1 MDKMKSSQNLI
12 LIITTTV
19 YSFSSMV
26 SAFFML
32 GSQSLI
38 WFFIS
43 AFFYFIPYALIVAQ
57 YTKKYA
63 HRSGAIYDWLKES
76 LSPKAAF
83 TTVFLWYSSYFIW
96 MISLFMKILIPL
108 SVLIFG
114 KDITASIDWF
124 GLSPQI
130 WLALFSILAVLFI
143 TWMNK
148 RGFQVIFR
156 FLHISGYA
164 MVGLLIISIIGNLL
178 LIIKNPDQVAE
189 NITHSITVSSFFQE
203 SSNRLLSQ
211 LPFFIFS
218 ITAFGGLDTIASLAD
233 KTKNSRTRFPRS
245 VIISSFVVLLLY
257 ISGIILW
264 SCANNIEELRNA
276 TSLHL
281 GNLMYG
287 VMEQLAKNLAVCFN
301 LSASHSYLLTQL
313 FIRYTAL
320 TMGLAYLSLLS
331 SISYGPLK
339 SLIKSTPKIFW
350 PKFST
355 LNKNQMPENA
365 LWIQSFLISLFIG
378 LLAFSNTFLSELFN
392 QLTYMTNVSR
402 AIPYFIVAASFPFSL
417 RKRIILKDSLIIKNN
432 FLNYFLSLSVCIC
445 IFIAI
450 AFQIYEPLKLG
461 NYLNF
466 STLLLGPVF
475 FGVLSHFIYFR
486 LEQKKALLRPS
497 KQNEDNRLM

>member
-1 MDKMKSSQNLI
+1 MTKKNSSQSLI

-19 YSFSSMV
+19 YSFSSMI

-43 AFFYFIPYALIVAQ
+43 ALFYFIPYALIVAQ

-63 HRSGAIYDWLKES
+63 HRSGAIYDWLSES
-76 LSPKAAF
+76 LSSKAAF

-96 MISLFMKILIPL
+96 MISLFMKILIPI
-108 SVLIFG
+108 SILIFG
-114 KDITASIDWF
+114 WDITGTIDWF
-124 GLSPQI
+124 EVPPQI
-130 WLALFSILAVLFI
+130 WLALFSILAVIFI

-164 MVGLLIISIIGNLL
+164 MVGLLILSLAGNLI
-178 LIIKNPDQVAE
+178 LIFRNPGQVMA
-189 NITHSITVSSFFQE
+189 NINHSLTVQSFFQN
-203 SSNRLLSQ
+203 SSSRILSQ

-233 KTKNSRTRFPRS
+233 KTQKSRSRFPRA
-245 VIISSFVVLLLY
+245 VIISSFIVLLLY
-257 ISGIILW
+257 VSGIIIW
-264 SCANNIEELRNA
+264 SCANNIEGLRNS

-287 VMEQLAKNLAVCFN
+287 VMEQLAKTLAVSFN
-301 LSASHSYLLTQL
+301 LSAGSTHFLTQI

-339 SLIKSTPKIFW
+339 SLIRSTPKVFW
-350 PKFST
+350 PKFSA

-365 LWIQSFLISLFIG
+365 LWIQALLISLFIG
-378 LLAFSNTFLSELFN
+378 LLSFSNTFLSEIFN

-417 RKRIILKDSLIIKNN
+417 RKRIIQKDSLIIKSNS
-432 FLNYFLSLSVCIC
+432 LNYLFSISVCVC
-445 IFIAI
+445 IFAAI

-466 STLLLGPVF
+466 STLLLGPAF

-486 LEQKKALLRPS
+486 FEQKKVLKNLS
-497 KQNEDNRLM
+497 KQNSDNP

>member
-1 MDKMKSSQNLI
+1 MDKKKSSQNLI

-19 YSFSSMV
+19 YSFSSMI

-96 MISLFMKILIPL
+96 MISLFMKLLIPI
-108 SVLIFG
+108 SILIFG
-114 KDITASIDWF
+114 KDITASINWL
-124 GLSPQI
+124 GISPQI
-130 WLALFSILAVLFI
+130 WLALLSILAVLFI

-164 MVGLLIISIIGNLL
+164 MVGLLILSIIGNLL
-178 LIIKNPDQVAE
+178 LIIRNPEQVAE
-189 NITHSITVSSFFQE
+189 NISHSISVSSFFQE
-203 SSNRLLSQ
+203 SSSRLLSQ

-233 KTKNSRTRFPRS
+233 KTKKSRTRFPRA

-257 ISGIILW
+257 VSGIILW
-264 SCANNIEELRNA
+264 SCANNIEGLRNT

-287 VMEQLAKNLAVCFN
+287 VMEQLAKTLAASFQ

-339 SLIKSTPKIFW
+339 SLLKSTPKIFW
-350 PKFST
+350 PKFSA

-365 LWIQSFLISLFIG
+365 LWIQAILISLFIG
-378 LLAFSNTFLSELFN
+378 LLSFSNTFLAELFN

-417 RKRIILKDSLIIKNN
+417 KKNVIQKESLIIKNN
-432 FLNYFLSLSVCIC
+432 SLNYLFSISVCLC
-445 IFIAI
+445 IFVAI

-475 FGVLSHFIYFR
+475 FGVLSHFIYFH
-486 LEQKKALLRPS
+486 LEQKKAVLSLS
-497 KQNEDNRLM
+497 EQNNEQR

>member
-1 MDKMKSSQNLI
+1 MKKKNASQNLI

-19 YSFSSMV
+19 YSFSSMI

-43 AFFYFIPYALIVAQ
+43 ALFYFIPYALIVAQ

-63 HRSGAIYDWLKES
+63 HRSGAIYDWLKDS

-96 MISLFMKILIPL
+96 MISLFMKLLIPI
-108 SVLIFG
+108 SILIFG
-114 KDITASIDWF
+114 KDITGTIDWL
-124 GLSPQI
+124 GISPQI
-130 WLALFSILAVLFI
+130 WLAVFSIFSVLFI

-164 MVGLLIISIIGNLL
+164 MVGLLLLSTIGNLL
-178 LIIKNPDQVAE
+178 LITKNPEQVME
-189 NITHSITVSSFFQE
+189 NINHSLSVTSFFQG

-233 KTKNSRTRFPRS
+233 KTKKSRKRFPRA
-245 VIISSFVVLLLY
+245 VIISSFVVLILY
-257 ISGIILW
+257 VSGIILW
-264 SCANNIEELRNA
+264 SCANNIGAIRDT

-287 VMEQLAKNLAVCFN
+287 VMEQLALSLGNVFK
-301 LSASHSYLLTQL
+301 LSAGHTHLLVQL

-339 SLIKSTPKIFW
+339 SLIKSTPKFFW
-350 PKFST
+350 PRFSA
-355 LNKNQMPENA
+355 LNENDMPENA
-365 LWIQSFLISLFIG
+365 LWIQAILISLFIG
-378 LLAFSNTFLSELFN
+378 LLSFSNTFLSELFN

-417 RKRIILKDSLIIKNN
+417 KKKIISKETLLIKNSG
-432 FLNYFLSLSVCIC
+432 LNYSLSISVCIC
-445 IFIAI
+445 IFVAI

-461 NYLNF
+461 NYVNF

-475 FGVLSHFIYFR
+475 FGLLSNFIYFR
-486 LEQKKALLRPS
+486 LEQKKRLTTLS
-497 KQNEDNRLM
+497 QQNNDKHSL

>member
-1 MDKMKSSQNLI
+1 MTKKQSSQNLI

-19 YSFSSMV
+19 YSFSSMI

-43 AFFYFIPYALIVAQ
+43 ALFYFIPYALIVAQ

-96 MISLFMKILIPL
+96 MISLFMKILIPISIL
-108 SVLIFG
+108 FFG
-114 KDITASIDWF
+114 QDITASMNWF
-124 GLSPQI
+124 GVSSQI
-130 WLALFSILAVLFI
+130 WLALFSVMAVIGI

-164 MVGLLIISIIGNLL
+164 MVGLLILSLSGNLI
-178 LIIKNPDQVAE
+178 LIFKNPELVSI
-189 NITHSITVSSFFQE
+189 NIHHSLTVPSFFQE
-203 SSNRLLSQ
+203 SSSRLLSQ

-233 KTKNSRTRFPRS
+233 KTKKSRSRFPRA
-245 VIISSFVVLLLY
+245 VIISSFVVLFLY
-257 ISGIILW
+257 VSGIIIW
-264 SCANNIEELRNA
+264 SCTNNIDGLRET

-287 VMEQLAKNLAVCFN
+287 VMEQLAKTLAVSFN
-301 LSASHSYLLTQL
+301 LSVSHTHLLTQI

-339 SLIKSTPKIFW
+339 SLIKSTPKVFW
-350 PKFST
+350 PKFSA
-355 LNKNQMPENA
+355 LNRNQMPENA
-365 LWIQSFLISLFIG
+365 LWIQALLISLFIG
-378 LLAFSNTFLSELFN
+378 LLSFSNTFLSDLFN

-402 AIPYFIVAASFPFSL
+402 AIPYFIVAASFPFFL
-417 RKRIILKDSLIIKNN
+417 KKKIIQKQSLIIKNN
-432 FLNYFLSLSVCIC
+432 YLNYFLSISVCVC
-445 IFIAI
+445 IFVAI

-486 LEQKKALLRPS
+486 FEQKKALVNLS
-497 KQNEDNRLM
+497 KQNSENP

>member
-1 MDKMKSSQNLI
+1 MTKKNSSQNLI

-19 YSFSSMV
+19 YSFSSMI

-43 AFFYFIPYALIVAQ
+43 ALFYFIPYALIVAQ

-96 MISLFMKILIPL
+96 MISLFMKILIPI
-108 SVLIFG
+108 SILIFG
-114 KDITASIDWF
+114 RDITATIDWL
-124 GLSPQI
+124 GIPPHI
-130 WLALFSILAVLFI
+130 WLALFSILAVIFI

-148 RGFQVIFR
+148 RGFQVIFK

-164 MVGLLIISIIGNLL
+164 MVGLLILSLAGNLI
-178 LIIKNPDQVAE
+178 LIFRNPGQVMA
-189 NITHSITVSSFFQE
+189 NINHSLTVQSFFQ
-203 SSNRLLSQ
+203 SSSSRLLSQ

-233 KTKNSRTRFPRS
+233 KTKKSRSRFPRA
-245 VIISSFVVLLLY
+245 VIISSFIVLLLY
-257 ISGIILW
+257 VSGIVIW
-264 SCANNIEELRNA
+264 SCANNIEGLRNS

-287 VMEQLAKNLAVCFN
+287 VMEQLAKTLAVSFN
-301 LSASHSYLLTQL
+301 LSAGSTHLLTQI

-350 PKFST
+350 PKFSA

-365 LWIQSFLISLFIG
+365 LWIQALLISLFIG
-378 LLAFSNTFLSELFN
+378 LLSFSNTFLSELFN

-417 RKRIILKDSLIIKNN
+417 RKRIIQKESLIIKSNS
-432 FLNYFLSLSVCIC
+432 LNYLFSISVCVC
-445 IFIAI
+445 IFAAI

-466 STLLLGPVF
+466 STLLLGPAF

-486 LEQKKALLRPS
+486 FEQKKALTNLS
-497 KQNEDNRLM
+497 KQNSDNP

>member
-1 MDKMKSSQNLI
+1 MTKKGPSQNLI

-19 YSFSSMV
+19 YSFSSMI

-43 AFFYFIPYALIVAQ
+43 ALFYFIPYALIVAQ

-108 SVLIFG
+108 SILIFG
-114 KDITASIDWF
+114 KDRTATIDWLGF
-124 GLSPQI
+124 SPQF
-130 WLALFSILAVLFI
+130 WLALLSILAVLFI

-164 MVGLLIISIIGNLL
+164 MVGLLVLSLAGNLI
-178 LIIKNPDQVAE
+178 LIVRDPAQVWI
-189 NITHSITVSSFFQE
+189 NIHHSVSIPSFFQE

-233 KTKNSRTRFPRS
+233 KTKKSRTRFPRA

-257 ISGIILW
+257 VSGIIIW
-264 SCANNIEELRNA
+264 SCANNIEGLRNT

-287 VMEQLAKNLAVCFN
+287 VMDQLAKTLAVSFN
-301 LSASHSYLLTQL
+301 LSAKHTYLLSQI

-320 TMGLAYLSLLS
+320 TMGLAYISLLS

-339 SLIKSTPKIFW
+339 SLIKSTPKVFW
-350 PKFST
+350 PKFSA
-355 LNKNQMPENA
+355 LNSNQMPENA
-365 LWIQSFLISLFIG
+365 LWIQAILISVFIG
-378 LLAFSNTFLSELFN
+378 LLSFSNTFLSELFN

-402 AIPYFIVAASFPFSL
+402 AIPYFIVAASFPFSIK
-417 RKRIILKDSLIIKNN
+417 KRVIQPSSLIIKNN
-432 FLNYFLSLSVCIC
+432 YLNYSLSISVCVCI
-445 IFIAI
+445 FVAI

-475 FGVLSHFIYFR
+475 FGILSHFIYFR
-486 LEQKKALLRPS
+486 FEQKKALMPLS
-497 KQNEDNRLM
+497 KQNGDNR